1 MHGGPGGGTSGTERG
16 FFDPAK
22 YRIVLIDQR
31 GCGKSTPHA
40 EIEGNTTW
48 DLVSDIEAVR
58 KHLGIEKWLVFGGS
72 WGSTLSITYAITH
85 PEAVTE
91 LVLRGIFLLRRKEL
105 EWFYQEGASFVYPD
119 AWETYLE
126 AIPEEER
133 GDMMAAYH
141 KRLTSDDPKV
151 QMDVR
156 PGDCPCLPAS
166 ALARAPSRTVAGA
179 PVAPPVPL
187 TPGSGLAALQARP
200 KPPLPVRA
208 ANTSCGPLP
217 PLRTAACR
225 LLAPGAFGRA

>member
-1 MHGGPGGGTSGTERG
+1 MFVHGGPGGGTSGTERG

-58 KHLGIEKWLVFGGS
+58 KHLNIEKWLVFGGS

-126 AIPEEER
+126 AIPVEER

-156 PGDCPCLPAS
+156 PLALAVFPAS
-166 ALARAPSRTVAGA
+166 RARAPR
-179 PVAPPVPL
+179 PVAP
-187 TPGSGLAALQARP
+187 
-200 KPPLPVRA
+200 
-208 ANTSCGPLP
+208 ANKYRGCCG
-217 PLRTAACR
+217 R
-225 LLAPGAFGRA
+225 